1 MENERIKVAF
11 VGHVDHGKS
20 TLIGRLLYNT
30 NTILK
35 DKMKDIENASENGM
49 DFAFLMDY
57 FEEERQQG
65 ITIDTA
71 QVFFRTTKREYVII
85 DAPGHV
91 EFITNMIT
99 GASQADVAVLMVDAQ
114 EGIKEQTK
122 CHAFLLSMLGIRQV
136 IVAVNKMD
144 LIAYEKERFYSITQ
158 HIGKYLTDLNIR
170 QFFCVPISSVYGD
183 NITALSE
190 KTQWYYGKPF
200 AELLDDIPPDTN
212 INMSCF
218 VFPVQDVYYTKFS
231 DEKKRI
237 AVGKV
242 EAGTIRTGQLIKVL
256 PSGETAEITSIEK
269 LEGKQSSAD
278 YEECV
283 GLTLSKPLFLERGY
297 VICSDNK
304 FINITKKFQ
313 ASLFWMSKTALKVN
327 ERLAIRCST
336 QETSCVISK
345 ILGKIDTSS
354 FKQNN
359 QDLETL
365 NKLEVGRVIIQIKND
380 LIISRIEN
388 IRALSRFVILR
399 NNVIVGSGIISG

>member
-1 MENERIKVAF
+1 MDKGRIKVAF

-35 DKMKDIENASENGM
+35 DRMKDIENASENGM

-71 QVFFRTTKREYVII
+71 QVFFRTAKREYVII

-144 LIAYEKERFYSITQ
+144 LIAYEKERFYSISQ
-158 HIGKYLTDLNIR
+158 QIGKYLTDLNIR

-183 NITALSE
+183 NITVLSE
-190 KTQWYYGKPF
+190 KTQWYCGKPF
-200 AELLDDIPPDTN
+200 AQLLDDIPPDTN

-218 VFPVQDVYYTKFS
+218 VFPVQGVYYTRFS
-231 DEKKRI
+231 DEKR
-237 AVGKV
+237 
-242 EAGTIRTGQLIKVL
+242 E
-256 PSGETAEITSIEK
+256 
-269 LEGKQSSAD
+269 
-278 YEECV
+278 
-283 GLTLSKPLFLERGY
+283 
-297 VICSDNK
+297 
-304 FINITKKFQ
+304 
-313 ASLFWMSKTALKVN
+313 
-327 ERLAIRCST
+327 
-336 QETSCVISK
+336 
-345 ILGKIDTSS
+345 
-354 FKQNN
+354 
-359 QDLETL
+359 
-365 NKLEVGRVIIQIKND
+365 
-380 LIISRIEN
+380 
-388 IRALSRFVILR
+388 
-399 NNVIVGSGIISG
+399 